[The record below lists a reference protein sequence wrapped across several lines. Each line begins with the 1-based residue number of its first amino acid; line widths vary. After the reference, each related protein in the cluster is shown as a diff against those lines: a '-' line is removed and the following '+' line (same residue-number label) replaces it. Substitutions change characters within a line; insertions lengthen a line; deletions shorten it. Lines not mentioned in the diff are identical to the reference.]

1 MNKGFLSKK
10 VAGLILITSF
20 MLALITKIIFSA
32 DFLILIGFLILTI
45 LIIFFLYKPEVGL
58 IILLIVRT
66 ATDKI
71 GSDFSFNLG
80 QNFSINAN
88 ALIGITSIGIVFLF
102 LLFNKNKSTKNIL
115 VPLVGWIIYLAVASF
130 SIIFSIDKLASGYE
144 LLRLLSIF
152 FIFLLGYFI
161 ASSKKPEFAFKSVLY
176 SSIIPLTFALYQLVT
191 ETGMGRIAGLSSRLY
206 GTFSEPNGFAAFCL
220 IIIAITV
227 FYLIQRKSNALA
239 SNNFNA
245 YLLLSF
251 LVLILIATFSR
262 GGWLALIIFSIALS
276 LFKKPKFL
284 LLIFAGLFFLIITVE
299 PIRDRVEDVYNPPI
313 TSSVYWR
320 FEQWDKMY
328 RLFKQQPWTGYGAGT
343 ETIVHEKEFGFYSGN
358 PYTHNDLLKNAL
370 EMGIFGVI
378 AYSLLIIS
386 TSVFLL
392 IKYFKEKNKNYRN
405 IILIVFLLFLA
416 ELGFSMTSNILR
428 STVIQWLIWF
438 LVGSSLGILIK
449 PKKRT

>member
-1 MNKGFLSKK
+1 
-10 VAGLILITSF
+10 
-20 MLALITKIIFSA
+20 
-32 DFLILIGFLILTI
+32 
-45 LIIFFLYKPEVGL
+45 
-58 IILLIVRT
+58 
-66 ATDKI
+66 
-71 GSDFSFNLG
+71 
-80 QNFSINAN
+80 
-88 ALIGITSIGIVFLF
+88 
-102 LLFNKNKSTKNIL
+102 
-115 VPLVGWIIYLAVASF
+115 
-130 SIIFSIDKLASGYE
+130 
-144 LLRLLSIF
+144 
-152 FIFLLGYFI
+152 
-161 ASSKKPEFAFKSVLY
+161 
-176 SSIIPLTFALYQLVT
+176 
-191 ETGMGRIAGLSSRLY
+191 
-206 GTFSEPNGFAAFCL
+206 
-220 IIIAITV
+220 
-227 FYLIQRKSNALA
+227 
-239 SNNFNA
+239 
-245 YLLLSF
+245 
-251 LVLILIATFSR
+251 
-262 GGWLALIIFSIALS
+262 
-276 LFKKPKFL
+276 
-284 LLIFAGLFFLIITVE
+284 
-299 PIRDRVEDVYNPPI
+299 
-313 TSSVYWR
+313 VYWR